1 MIIKSF
7 DGTKLLSFLFIFL
20 LIFTTFSSF
29 TGKAKPDNPYGENTW
44 EMEHLAMSL
53 IYRNGS
59 VLETK
64 HRTEIFD
71 HLEVK
76 VVSENEKWA
85 RVRVKWEDYV
95 EKKRD
100 YAGYY
105 NDENRTIPDYDHLYF
120 KVEKSTNIAYLE
132 KTDKMLGFF
141 PFYIFHYT
149 NTDIT
154 GKDNKKMINAD
165 KKYEMSF
172 GKDSDYGDVFFFDC
186 FKKIDFYS
194 NYTTTT
200 FDNKTNRY
208 RRLMEDREIFDLKT
222 KGHYPIR
229 FTLFIPA
236 KFMLNNTEN
245 NEEYI
250 RIIGGI
256 EEEEQPEAVQFLKQL
271 DVGPTPY
278 EKMKTNFYIIV
289 AVSVIIV
296 ISSISGYL
304 VYKKQG
310 DSKR

>member
-1 MIIKSF
+1 MKSLHLEISQWMKAEVIQRPSQVKSKIYGEKKMIIKSF

-44 EMEHLAMSL
+44 KMEHLAMSL

-64 HRTEIFD
+64 HRFEVFD
-71 HLEVK
+71 HLKVK

-85 RVRVKWEDYV
+85 RVRVRWEDYV

-172 GKDSDYGDVFFFDC
+172 GRDSDYGDVFFF
-186 FKKIDFYS
+186 
-194 NYTTTT
+194 
-200 FDNKTNRY
+200 
-208 RRLMEDREIFDLKT
+208 
-222 KGHYPIR
+222 
-229 FTLFIPA
+229 
-236 KFMLNNTEN
+236 
-245 NEEYI
+245 
-250 RIIGGI
+250 
-256 EEEEQPEAVQFLKQL
+256 
-271 DVGPTPY
+271 
-278 EKMKTNFYIIV
+278 
-289 AVSVIIV
+289 
-296 ISSISGYL
+296 
-304 VYKKQG
+304 
-310 DSKR
+310 